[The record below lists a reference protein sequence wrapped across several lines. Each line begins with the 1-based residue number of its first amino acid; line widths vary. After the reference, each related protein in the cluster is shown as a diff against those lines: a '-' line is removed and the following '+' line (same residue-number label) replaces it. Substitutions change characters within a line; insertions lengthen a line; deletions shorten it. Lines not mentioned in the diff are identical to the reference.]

1 MSARPD
7 PEGGAVRYR
16 RAVTLSRGP
25 AARLL
30 AVALAL
36 LSDARS
42 AAASEEDGRPPRH
55 RDRPH
60 DRAGWNA
67 ELRRDASGALSSEN
81 RLRALRAACEVPAD
95 PTLARPVGDGFSRS
109 DAGPSVRAL
118 GEGLAWRE
126 LGPRGASSGT
136 AWGSV
141 AGRITAVALHPSNA
155 DVVLVGAATGGIW
168 KSTDGGRTF
177 RPVSDTAPSLATSA
191 IVFSPSSPDVLYAA
205 TGEADS
211 AYLERSPASS
221 LGTYLGA
228 GLLRSVDGGETWSRV
243 DVDLPADA
251 VLSRVLVHPADP
263 RRVLVAIYRRYDV
276 ARGRTVP
283 GGTYLS
289 TDGGV
294 HFARTFEHAASD
306 LVQDPS
312 SPDTVFAGFGV
323 DGGCTACSSPGG
335 VWRSVDFGLT
345 FSPVLT
351 GASPGAPFAVQPGQV
366 KLSVSRTSPPVLFAS
381 VLDGDDA
388 HEAAGVFR
396 SGDGGLTWEKRAA
409 PAQACPKSG
418 YNQCSYDHALLVH
431 PSNPGRLWL
440 GTVSL
445 YVSDDG
451 AATWRSLVDVYGR
464 GSGLHPDQHAFAI
477 PGTEPGT
484 LWVGN
489 DGGLYRSTDGGATFE
504 SRNDTLGLIQFNGL
518 AFHPASPSFLM
529 GGTQD
534 NGNLRTLDGV
544 SWSDRT
550 GSDGGFVLVRQDDP
564 SQVLAANYYAYLN
577 YSTTTGG
584 AFREVTS
591 PRLMTEDGEPAEPMA
606 FYPPAAAA
614 PGAPGTVFVGTQ
626 RLWANPSFGAN
637 PGLWAPRSAEM
648 ALAAGVVTAL
658 DVVGDGSGPAWVGGS
673 RGDVLFSE
681 DGGATFARR
690 TDGLPAAIVTAIR
703 SVSADGRTAYVAFGG
718 YLGAPSRH
726 VFVTTDG
733 GLSWR
738 NVSGEIPDVP
748 VTALVTAPADPLELV
763 AATDVGVFRSTNGG
777 ASWSA
782 FSAGL
787 PNTTVTALAFRPGSR
802 ELVAATY
809 GRGAFSISLPL
820 PGTDTPPAAAFEVR
834 PGRPAPGQSVA
845 FADVSAGEPTS
856 WFWSF
861 GDGATSTER
870 NPRHVF
876 AAAGTRV
883 VTLSVTNAAGTA
895 TATRS
900 VEVAAGAARP
910 VTLQVPVVLDVFG
923 VSPTHYTSDLVV
935 LNRSAAPTRLSFRY
949 VAAPGT
955 PGAGG
960 PRVGEALEAGQELR
974 VADVVDWLRGNGY
987 DLPPSGPAVVGTLR
1001 VTFEDVE
1008 DATLAW
1014 AGSRASTPNPNA
1026 AVGGSFGLFLPALPA
1041 SAAPGAEA
1049 VVVGLR
1055 EDATS
1060 RTNLA
1065 VVDVPPSDADAGS
1078 PARLSVQL
1086 YDGDSGRAAGAPVEV
1101 ALAPGEWRQL
1111 DRVLARVGVSQGWAR
1126 ITRTAGTNRFLAY
1139 GVRNDGSGAGPGTSD
1154 GSALPADPTE
1164 GLVPVVLRASGG
1176 ATTFTSQLVLANPTS
1191 SAVTAT
1197 LSYTPSPLFGGGR
1210 GGGGTFAL
1218 APGQE
1223 FEVSDVMSWLHDAFG
1238 IAVPAPPASA
1248 GGTLLVRGAVALA
1261 RTSNPNPDAAVGGTF
1276 GLAYPAVGASA
1287 RARTECWVLG
1297 LAQDG
1302 ETRSNLAVADAR
1314 VGDPREVAYVV
1325 DVYADAS
1332 PAAAPA
1338 LTKRVLLAGGE
1349 WTQLSG
1355 ILLEAGL
1362 SRGHARIR
1370 VESGSSDFVAY
1381 GVLNDGASPGSRT
1394 SDGSYVPMTGLR

>member
-1 MSARPD
+1 MTLSP
-7 PEGGAVRYR
+7 R
-16 RAVTLSRGP
+16 RAP
-25 AARLL
+25 RLL
-30 AVALAL
+30 AFALAL
-36 LSDARS
+36 VSGAPS
-42 AAASEEDGRPPRH
+42 FAAGEEGERPPRH
-55 RDRPH
+55 RDRPRE
-60 DRAGWNA
+60 RADWNA

-81 RLRALRAACEVPAD
+81 RLRALRAACGVPAD
-95 PTLARPVGDGFSRS
+95 PALARPVGDGFSRS

-263 RRVLVAIYRRYDV
+263 RRVLVAIYRRHDV
-276 ARGRTVP
+276 AQGRTVP
-283 GGTYLS
+283 GGIYLS

-306 LVQDPS
+306 LAQDPS
-312 SPDTVFAGFGV
+312 SPDVVFAAFGV
-323 DGGCTACSSPGG
+323 DGGCTTCSSPGG
-335 VWRSVDFGLT
+335 VWRSADFGLT
-345 FSPVLT
+345 FSPALT
-351 GASPGAPFAVQPGQV
+351 HASPGAPFAVQPGQV
-366 KLSVSRTSPPVLFAS
+366 KLTVSRTSPAVLYAS

-388 HEAAGVFR
+388 HVAAGIFR
-396 SGDGGLTWEKRAA
+396 SADGGLTWEKRTA
-409 PAQACPKSG
+409 PAQACPKSAD
-418 YNQCSYDHALLVH
+418 NQCSYDHALLVH
-431 PSNPGRLWL
+431 PARPDRLWL
-440 GTVSL
+440 GTVNL

-451 AATWRSLVDVYGR
+451 AATWRTLVEVYAR
-464 GSGLHPDQHAFAI
+464 GSQLHPDQHAFAV
-477 PGTEPGT
+477 PSTEPST

-489 DGGLYRSTDGGATFE
+489 DGGLYRSTDGGASFE
-504 SRNDTLGLIQFNGL
+504 SRNDTLGLVQFNGVAL
-518 AFHPASPSFLM
+518 HPAIPAFLM

-564 SQVLAANYYAYLN
+564 AQVLAANYYAYLN
-577 YSTTTGG
+577 YSSTTGG
-584 AFREVTS
+584 GFREVTS
-591 PRLMTEDGEPAEPMA
+591 PQLMTSDGEPAEPMA

-614 PGAPGTVFVGTQ
+614 PGAPGTVFLGAQ

-637 PGLWAPRSAEM
+637 PNLWAPRSAEK

-690 TDGLPAAIVTAIR
+690 TDGLPAAIVTAVR

-733 GLSWR
+733 GLAWR

-748 VTALVTAPADPLELV
+748 VTALVTAPGDPCELF
-763 AATDVGVFRSTNGG
+763 AATDAGVFRSTNGG
-777 ASWSA
+777 ASWVS
-782 FSAGL
+782 FDAGL
-787 PNTTVTALAFRPGSR
+787 PNTTVTALAFRPGTR
-802 ELVAATY
+802 DLVAATY
-809 GRGAFSISLPL
+809 GRGDFTISVPL
-820 PGTDTPPAAAFEVR
+820 PGADAPPRAAFATR
-834 PGRPAPGQSVA
+834 PGRPAPGQSVS
-845 FADVSAGEPTS
+845 FADLSTGEPSS
-856 WFWSF
+856 WLWSF

-870 NPRHVF
+870 SPRHVF
-876 AAAGTRV
+876 ATAGTRT
-883 VTLSVTNAAGTA
+883 VTLTATNAGGSSTA
-895 TATRS
+895 TKS
-900 VEVAAGAARP
+900 VEVAAGAPSP
-910 VTLQVPVVLDVFG
+910 VALQVPVVLDVFG
-923 VSPTHYTSDLVV
+923 VAPTHYTSDLVV
-935 LNRSAAPTRLSFRY
+935 LNRSGAPTRLSLRY

-955 PGAGG
+955 PGGGG
-960 PRVGEALEAGQELR
+960 PRVGETLEAGQELR
-974 VADVVDWLRGNGY
+974 VADVLGYLRGNGY
-987 DLPPSGPAVVGTLR
+987 DLPPSGPVMAGTLR

-1008 DATLAW
+1008 DPALAW
-1014 AGSRASTPNPNA
+1014 AGSRTSTPNPNA

-1065 VVDVPPSDADAGS
+1065 LVDVPPSDADAGD

-1086 YDGDSGRAAGAPVEV
+1086 FDGDTGRAAGAPVEV

-1111 DRVLARVGVSQGWAR
+1111 DRVLARAGVPQGWAR
-1126 ITRTAGTNRFLAY
+1126 ITRTSGTNRFLAY
-1139 GVRNDGSGAGPGTSD
+1139 GVRNDGSGSGPGTSD
-1154 GSALPADPTE
+1154 GSPLPAGATE
-1164 GLVPVVLRASGG
+1164 GLVPVVLRATAG
-1176 ATTFTSQLVLANPTS
+1176 ATTFTSQLVLANPS
-1191 SAVTAT
+1191 PSPVTAT
-1197 LSYTPSPLFGGGR
+1197 LSYTPSPLLGGGR
-1210 GGGGTFAL
+1210 GGGGTLAL
-1218 APGQE
+1218 APGQQV
-1223 FEVSDVMSWLHDAFG
+1223 EVPDVMTWLHDAFG
-1238 IAVPAPPASA
+1238 IAVPAPPASV
-1248 GGTLLVRGAVALA
+1248 GGTLLVRGAAALA

-1276 GLAYPAVGASA
+1276 GLAYPALDDSA

-1314 VGDPREVAYVV
+1314 VGDARSVAYVV
-1325 DVYADAS
+1325 DVFADAS
-1332 PAAAPA
+1332 PAAAPV

-1362 SRGHARIR
+1362 SRGHARVR
-1370 VESGSSDFVAY
+1370 VESGSSDFAAY